1 MLKARFTLLSLFIVA
16 LGFTE
21 GRAEGVCR
29 QLIPTIA
36 KEVGVPARVLTAMAR
51 VESGHQCFAVNNA
64 GQSLAFKTM
73 QEAKDYAQEQIQQGN
88 ENIDLGCLQINW
100 RYHQQHFTNPTQLL
114 HPQNN
119 IRYAAMFLKQLY
131 HTLGSWSKA
140 VAAYHSRTT
149 EKGQGYMIK
158 VAAALHQEEDKTYL
172 R

>member
-1 MLKARFTLLSLFIVA
+1 MPKTYFKVLSLFIFG
-16 LGFTE
+16 LGFSE
-21 GRAEGVCR
+21 IKAEGVCR
-29 QLIPTIA
+29 QIIPTIA
-36 KEVGVPARVLTAMAR
+36 KEVGVPVRLLTAMAR

-64 GQSLAFKTM
+64 GQSLTFKTM

-100 RYHQQHFTNPTQLL
+100 RYHQQHFANPTQLL
-114 HPQNN
+114 LPQNN

-140 VAAYHSRTT
+140 VAAYHSRTL

-158 VAAALHQEEDKTYL
+158 VAAAIHQENKTYL